1 MEHSFWDK
9 YSNLSSPLHNFNPDL
24 KLILALGVV
33 LYINVFG
40 KNFLLLFLIFI
51 FLIFLSKIPVFYVLG
66 RSAVILPFT
75 LLVGIANYVS
85 NTYGLSRL
93 LEIFLKSYLSVIAII
108 LYSSTTKFKD
118 VIHTMRRFKVP
129 EIMVMLVSF
138 LYRYFFVLIDEIY
151 RKRNAVFLRAGSIR
165 MKFVGSAFADI
176 FLRSYQRSEKIYY
189 AMKLRGYKFE

>member
-1 MEHSFWDK
+1 MEHNFWDK

-24 KLILALGVV
+24 KFILTLSII

-40 KNFLLLFLIFI
+40 KNFLPLFLLFV
-51 FLIFLSKIPVFYVLG
+51 FLIFLSKVPLFYVLG
-66 RSAVILPFT
+66 RTAVILPFT
-75 LLVGIANYVS
+75 LFIGIANYLS

-93 LEIFLKSYLSVIAII
+93 LEIFIKSFLSLIAIV

-118 VIHTMRRFKVP
+118 VIHTLRRFKFP

-151 RKRNAVFLRAGSIR
+151 RKRNAIFLRVGAIKL
-165 MKFVGSAFADI
+165 KFVGSAFADI
-176 FLRSYQRSEKIYY
+176 FVRSYQRSEKLYY